1 MHKYS
6 SEKKFYDQLSTF
18 RPANNLSPKSDQ
30 LQFSP
35 NKINRSDQKSTDH
48 QEKRLWEFIK

>member
-6 SEKKFYDQLSTF
+6 SEKKFYDQLLSTF

-35 NKINRSDQKSTDH
+35 NKINTDH